1 MRRNEVFKSNFLKG
15 SDLHGQGGPIRDQ
28 KPQVITIDS
37 IEDGQTP
44 DGKTQRVIVFA
55 WPGED
60 EPKRLGLNA
69 GRWDSLDE
77 LTGKTGDDESF
88 VGATV
93 ELYPIPNVQSPQG
106 GKVTGIGIRP
116 APKGGAPKKA
126 PTKPAPAKGDDDMP
140 GEAAPDS
147 PDEAPAPEADRFA
160 DVKDKA
166 SAWAV
171 VKADAQAT
179 GLHIDKAKAEWQKAV
194 LAVGK
199 PEAQFTADDWR
210 NVAEQCTEIPF

>member
-15 SDLHGQGGPIRDQ
+15 ADLHGAGGPIKDPR
-28 KPQVITIDS
+28 PQVVTIDS

-77 LTGKTGDDESF
+77 LTDNTGDDENF
-88 VGATV
+88 IGATV

-106 GKVTGIGIRP
+106 GRVVGVGIRP
-116 APKGGAPKKA
+116 APAATQKKPTNSKAAPKAEDDDA
-126 PTKPAPAKGDDDMP
+126 PPGDDAPASDPM
-140 GEAAPDS
+140 
-147 PDEAPAPEADRFA
+147 A

-166 SAWAV
+166 TAWAA
-171 VKADAQAT
+171 VKKDAQTT
-179 GLHIDKAKAEWQKAV
+179 GRDTNKVKEEWSKAV
-194 LAVGK
+194 LSVGK

-210 NVAEQCTEIPF
+210 NIAEQLIEIPF